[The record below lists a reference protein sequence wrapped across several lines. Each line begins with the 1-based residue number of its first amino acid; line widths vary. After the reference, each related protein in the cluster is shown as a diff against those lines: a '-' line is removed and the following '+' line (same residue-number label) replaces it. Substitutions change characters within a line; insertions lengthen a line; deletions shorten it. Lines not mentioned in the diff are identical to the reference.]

1 MDNFYELSEDTIN
14 DFFDVFNKKTFPVQI
29 DFQFIGVKKQKQLI
43 KIAKIADDYAFV
55 LKKDLKVTIN
65 EDLMDAFDEESRTIL
80 IEQEIDKINMNL
92 ESGKIKL
99 IGTDF
104 NTFSSIVVKY
114 GVEKVSRANQVE
126 ALFVEQKEDQ
136 DNDFIV

>member
-1 MDNFYELSEDTIN
+1 MDNFYELSEDTVN

-65 EDLMDAFDEESRTIL
+65 EDLMDAFDEE
-80 IEQEIDKINMNL
+80 
-92 ESGKIKL
+92 
-99 IGTDF
+99 
-104 NTFSSIVVKY
+104 
-114 GVEKVSRANQVE
+114 
-126 ALFVEQKEDQ
+126 
-136 DNDFIV
+136 